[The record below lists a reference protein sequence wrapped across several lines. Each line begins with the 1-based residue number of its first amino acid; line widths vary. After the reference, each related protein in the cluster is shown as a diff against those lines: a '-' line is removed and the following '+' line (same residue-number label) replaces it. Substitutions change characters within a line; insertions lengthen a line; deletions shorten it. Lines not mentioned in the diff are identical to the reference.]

1 MAPAYKA
8 IAERKQAQ
16 REALIPQDW
25 RLRSLPTENVLN
37 VMDIPAKSGILSANE
52 IEITERYD
60 ATALAEA
67 IRSKALTSVQ
77 VTMAFCKRAAI
88 AQQLTNCLTEILF
101 EPALRRAAFLDNHL
115 ARYGTPVG
123 PFHGVPISLKDSF
136 KIAGTDASIGIA
148 ALCFKPAT
156 ESAHLVNV
164 LLSAG
169 AVIYCKTNIPQTL
182 GTLDSTN
189 NVFGRVL
196 NPLNRLCT
204 AGGSTGGEGA
214 LIALCGSPLG
224 IGTDIG
230 GSIRVP
236 AMCNGIYG
244 IKPSANRVPYA
255 GQEGGGPAGSQ
266 QLGLIPS
273 AGPLARSLRDCE
285 LFLKVLADAK
295 PWMTDPALI
304 PGTWDSSSL
313 DIRGPSPSAS
323 EGKEILTVG
332 VLHTDNL
339 VTPLPPIQR
348 LLAELSTTLSKAQ
361 HPNVKIRIVQLPT
374 PNILSKAQDLAN
386 RLMGM
391 HGNDPMMDLI
401 ESTGEPLIPWLV
413 KMKSRRRP
421 ALPYAKIRDLYAQA
435 ETMSEIL
442 AKELWKVPAGQPGQ
456 GEEVDA
462 IICPVAPHPTPKID
476 DWWGVGYTANWVLMD
491 YPGGVIPI
499 REFREK
505 DLESEISEEAW
516 KHPKSWWDSETQRL
530 WGKSRG
536 DRTQYLGTVMAV
548 QVLAPRLQE
557 RKLCRAMGVID
568 DIVRQTVD
576 KIEPKL

>member
-1 MAPAYKA
+1 MAAAYQA

-16 REALIPQDW
+16 REALIPTDW
-25 RLRSLPTENVLN
+25 RLSTLPPGDVLN

-67 IRSKALTSVQ
+67 IRSKVLTSVQ

-115 ARYGTPVG
+115 ARYGTTVG
-123 PFHGVPISLKDSF
+123 PFHGVPISIKDSF
-136 KIAGTDASIGIA
+136 KFAGTDASIGIA
-148 ALCFKPAT
+148 ALCFKPAE

-214 LIALCGSPLG
+214 LIAMRGSPLG
-224 IGTDIG
+224 VGTDIG

-244 IKPSANRVPYA
+244 IKPSANRVPYS

-266 QLGLIPS
+266 QLGLIAS
-273 AGPLARSLRDCE
+273 AGPLARSMRDCE
-285 LFLKVLADAK
+285 LFLKVVADAK

-304 PGTWDSSSL
+304 PGMWDSSSL
-313 DIRGPSPSAS
+313 DIRTRLSSADQS
-323 EGKEILTVG
+323 EEILTVG
-332 VLHTDNL
+332 VLHSDNL
-339 VTPLPPIQR
+339 VTPLPPIQQ

-361 HPNVKIRIVQLPT
+361 HPEVKIRVVQLPT
-374 PNILSKAQDLAN
+374 PSILSKAQDLAN
-386 RLMGM
+386 RLMGV
-391 HGNDPMMDLI
+391 HGNDPMMDSI

-421 ALPYAKIRDLYAQA
+421 AVSYPKLRDLYAQA
-435 ETMSEIL
+435 ETMNGML
-442 AKELWKVPAGQPGQ
+442 AKELWKVPAGQLGQ
-456 GEEVDA
+456 GEDIDA

-491 YPGGVIPI
+491 YPGGVIPV
-499 REFREK
+499 REFKEK

-516 KHPKSWWDSETQRL
+516 KYPKSWWHAETQKL
-530 WGKSRG
+530 WGKSRE

-557 RKLCRAMGVID
+557 RKLCRAMTVID
-568 DIVRQTVD
+568 EVVRQAGERID
-576 KIEPKL
+576 AKL